1 MILTVRELV
10 NHLGMNPKTEFVG
23 ASILVRTLER
33 LGAIKKVGTR
43 PFLDENGKPTIGRP
57 SALYEFPETVT
68 FDFPSEA
75 LEFVPKV
82 KKAKKAKKAKVSV
95 PEVDV
100 VDADLS
106 EVVETET
113 VVDDEPV
120 VAESV
125 ETEPESVEREVV
137 AETVETEPETVER
150 DEVVAEDEDEEV
162 DFSSDSLLEQF
173 LRESA

>member
-43 PFLDENGKPTIGRP
+43 PFLDDNGKPTIGRP

-75 LEFVPKV
+75 LEFVPK
-82 KKAKKAKKAKVSV
+82 AKKAKKAKVSEWNKIAK
-95 PEVDV
+95 EVE
-100 VDADLS
+100 AFGEAS
-106 EVVETET
+106 FE
-113 VVDDEPV
+113 
-120 VAESV
+120 
-125 ETEPESVEREVV
+125 ERAKMLGVKLMKN
-137 AETVETEPETVER
+137 
-150 DEVVAEDEDEEV
+150 D
-162 DFSSDSLLEQF
+162 
-173 LRESA
+173 